1 MQSVENTKATRA
13 FHRLRRVGSPAT
25 LPEVGDMFRCVF
37 HSVFLWSKSSIRACV
52 WVAKRFR
59 KSTRKFT
66 QVTKFVM
73 WPNAPNLALTCVVDY
88 NASGW
93 PNELATQVEGKSRTL
108 VDLRRLASPF
118 GQGFN
123 TISNMSDC
131 AMVLDYLICVPDF
144 S

>member
-13 FHRLRRVGSPAT
+13 FHRLRRVGLPAT

-73 WPNAPNLALTCVVDY
+73 WPNAPNLALTTTRVDGQT
-88 NASGW
+88 NS
-93 PNELATQVEGKSRTL
+93 TQVEGKSRTL

-123 TISNMSDC
+123 TVSNMSDC
-131 AMVLDYLICVPDF
+131 AMFLDYLICVPDF